1 MASSEIDE
9 KPHCGTDEERVM
21 DELRHRI
28 ATEVLRVVGT
38 GTQAEQV
45 ADRILAIPEIAEGLA
60 LRRNFHTQ
68 IANPPA

>member
-1 MASSEIDE
+1 
-9 KPHCGTDEERVM
+9 M